1 MMLLFSRVALGD
13 VGNCSN
19 WPAFADPW
27 LAVRALNLPI
37 IQARLRPHADVREG
51 MKKSEDVQ
59 KPQDHGNNHDR
70 IQDGLDRSLHRYQV
84 DKPKQ
89 NADYDQSAE

>member
-1 MMLLFSRVALGD
+1 MRRALIAQRALLFAFNDGSRSPYRSGIGL
-13 VGNCSN
+13 S
-19 WPAFADPW
+19 
-27 LAVRALNLPI
+27 
-37 IQARLRPHADVREG
+37 PHADVGEG
-51 MKKSEDVQ
+51 MKQSKNIEQ
-59 KPQDHGNNHDR
+59 PQNHGNNHDR